1 MRRSP
6 QRRMGLAEYLC
17 LSKSFKIRWVGESVQ
32 YLLVGSPEAY
42 SGKSAIILGLAHL
55 FQERGVDIAYGKPM
69 GTCLSESEADTLDED
84 VRFIA
89 ATLNLPE
96 SRLRPTLLSL
106 DPNTIARR
114 IKGEDST
121 HYQQALAAYGQMQ
134 GGSLALLEG
143 PGTLDEG
150 SLFDLTLPQMA
161 EVLDAP
167 VLLVSRY
174 HSDLVVDSLLASK
187 RVLGDRLQGVLLND
201 VPLDQVDAVDANV
214 RSFLESKGIP
224 VLAVLPRSDLL
235 RSVSVA
241 ELVHQL
247 NAEVL
252 CRPDRLD
259 LMVESLKIGAMNV
272 NAALKYFR
280 KSRNMAVVTG
290 GDRPDIQLAALETST
305 HCLILTGQ
313 IPPTPAVLSR
323 AEDLE
328 VPILSVDLDTLTTV
342 EIIDRT
348 FGQVRLH
355 ESIKVQ
361 HIRQL
366 MQSHFDLERLMR
378 SLGLEPVA
386 TA

>member
-6 QRRMGLAEYLC
+6 QRRICFAA
-17 LSKSFKIRWVGESVQ
+17 IRWVGESVR

-96 SRLRPTLLSL
+96 SHLRPTLLSL
-106 DPNTIARR
+106 DADTIARR
-114 IKGEDST
+114 IRGEDPT
-121 HYQQALAAYGQMQ
+121 DYQQALSAYGRMQ
-134 GGSLALLEG
+134 GGSLVLLEG

-150 SLFDLTLPQMA
+150 YLFDLTLPQMA

-174 HSDLVVDSLLASK
+174 HSELVVDSLLASK

-201 VPLDQVDAVDANV
+201 VPLDQVEAVEANV
-214 RSFLESKGIP
+214 RPFLESKGIP

-252 CRPDRLD
+252 CCPDRLD

-272 NAALKYFR
+272 NSALKYFR

-366 MQSHFDLERLMR
+366 MQSHFDLERLM
-378 SLGLEPVA
+378 SALALEPVA

>member
-1 MRRSP
+1 MS
-6 QRRMGLAEYLC
+6 C
-17 LSKSFKIRWVGESVQ
+17 SKGVSFKIRWVGESVQ

-69 GTCLSESEADTLDED
+69 GTCLSESQADTLDED

-106 DPNTIARR
+106 DSNTIARR
-114 IKGEDST
+114 IKGEDPT
-121 HYQQALAAYGQMQ
+121 HYQQALAAYRQMQ

-161 EVLDAP
+161 EVLGAP

-201 VPLDQVDAVDANV
+201 VPLDQVDAVNASV

-342 EIIDRT
+342 EIIDHT

>member
-1 MRRSP
+1 
-6 QRRMGLAEYLC
+6 
-17 LSKSFKIRWVGESVQ
+17 VQ

-55 FQERGVDIAYGKPM
+55 FQEQGVDIAYGKPM

-96 SRLRPTLLSL
+96 GRLRPTLLSL
-106 DPNTIARR
+106 DADTIARR
-114 IKGEDST
+114 IRGEDPAN
-121 HYQQALAAYGQMQ
+121 YQQALAAYERIQ
-134 GGSLALLEG
+134 GGSLVLLEG

-150 SLFDLTLPQMA
+150 YLFDLTLPQMA

-174 HSDLVVDSLLASK
+174 HSDLVVDSLLASH

-201 VPLDQVDAVDANV
+201 VPLDQMDAVEDNV

-280 KSRNMAVVTG
+280 KSHNMAVVTG

-361 HIRQL
+361 HVRQL
-366 MQSHFDLERLMR
+366 MHGHFDLERLMR
-378 SLGLEPVA
+378 SLGLEPVP

>member
-6 QRRMGLAEYLC
+6 QRRICFAA
-17 LSKSFKIRWVGESVQ
+17 IRWVGESVR

-96 SRLRPTLLSL
+96 SHLRPTLLSL
-106 DPNTIARR
+106 DADTIARR
-114 IKGEDST
+114 IRGEDPT
-121 HYQQALAAYGQMQ
+121 DYQQALSAYGQMQ
-134 GGSLALLEG
+134 GGSLVLLEG

-150 SLFDLTLPQMA
+150 YLFDLTLPQMA

-174 HSDLVVDSLLASK
+174 HSELVVDSLLASK

-201 VPLDQVDAVDANV
+201 VPLDQVEAVEANV
-214 RSFLESKGIP
+214 RPFLESKGIP

-252 CRPDRLD
+252 CCPDRLD

-272 NAALKYFR
+272 NSALKYFR

-366 MQSHFDLERLMR
+366 MQSHFDLERLM
-378 SLGLEPVA
+378 SALALEPVA